1 MRQPIHHVSFYFPRL
16 IKNRGRGLPPA
27 LTTAAAARHTRTGAG
42 SGGPPGHAAALFSA
56 VHENPPF
63 RDHPKMVYVKVLQKQ
78 AKPDLKTEKVSDGT
92 VRAGVRSL
100 VTVVTG
106 TLGGASQN
114 HARQKSSPS

>member
-1 MRQPIHHVSFYFPRL
+1 MRDEVCRRRLPGLPR
-16 IKNRGRGLPPA
+16 RGTPVPGPGRGVHRGTLRPFF
-27 LTTAAAARHTRTGAG
+27 R
-42 SGGPPGHAAALFSA
+42 LF
-56 VHENPPF
+56 NPPF

-106 TLGGASQN
+106 TLGGASQD